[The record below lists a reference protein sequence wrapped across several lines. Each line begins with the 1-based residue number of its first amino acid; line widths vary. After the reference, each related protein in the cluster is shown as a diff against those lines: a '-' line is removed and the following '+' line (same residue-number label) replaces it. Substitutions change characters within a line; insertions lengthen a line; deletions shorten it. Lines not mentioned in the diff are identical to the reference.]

1 MKGCKSRCG
10 AARLTQR
17 LRADSGYTSSM
28 EIMVQL
34 PEDVAKHLAAR
45 WQDLPRAA
53 LESLALE
60 GYRSGALTQSQV
72 RRMLGFQTRME
83 VDAFLKD
90 HGVNLEYTVE
100 DLDREAASS
109 RPVWERRQVE
119 LANETKG
126 EGRRAG

>member
-1 MKGCKSRCG
+1 
-10 AARLTQR
+10 
-17 LRADSGYTSSM
+17 M
-28 EIMVQL
+28 EILVQL

-45 WQDLPRAA
+45 WQNLPRAA

-72 RRMLGFQTRME
+72 RRILGFQTRME
-83 VDAFLKD
+83 VDGFLKD

-109 RPVWERRQVE
+109 RPVWERRQAE
-119 LANETKG
+119 LADEAKE
-126 EGRRAG
+126 EGRRAR

>member
-1 MKGCKSRCG
+1 
-10 AARLTQR
+10 
-17 LRADSGYTSSM
+17 M

-72 RRMLGFQTRME
+72 RRILGF
-83 VDAFLKD
+83 
-90 HGVNLEYTVE
+90 
-100 DLDREAASS
+100 
-109 RPVWERRQVE
+109 
-119 LANETKG
+119 
-126 EGRRAG
+126 

>member
-1 MKGCKSRCG
+1 
-10 AARLTQR
+10 
-17 LRADSGYTSSM
+17 M
-28 EIMVQL
+28 EITVQL

-45 WQDLPRAA
+45 WQNLPRAA

-72 RRMLGFQTRME
+72 RRMLGLQTRME
-83 VDAFLKD
+83 VDGFLKD

-109 RPVWERRQVE
+109 RPVCERRQME
-119 LANETKG
+119 LAG
-126 EGRRAG
+126 EAKDESRRAR

>member
-1 MKGCKSRCG
+1 
-10 AARLTQR
+10 
-17 LRADSGYTSSM
+17 M
-28 EIMVQL
+28 EILVQL

-72 RRMLGFQTRME
+72 RRVLGFRTRME
-83 VDAFLKD
+83 VDGFLKD
-90 HGVNLEYTVE
+90 HGVDMEYTVE

-109 RPVWERRQVE
+109 RPVWERRQAE
-119 LANETKG
+119 LADEAKQ
-126 EGRRAG
+126 EGHRPR